1 MSVEQETTIEEI
13 DQVVNGN
20 VADDVNQLVSVL
32 STANMQFGKAMS
44 RALHASIGVACALSL
59 KERNNCL
66 VLILEGPPGIGKS
79 EAVRSL
85 EPVRP
90 ATKKVLIRKDN
101 FTTASFVS
109 HASIG
114 PPNNFRKTTCCPSSR
129 EDNSHERTRDI
140 IWCG

>member
-1 MSVEQETTIEEI
+1 MSAINPQQRAKAIQNMNYAVIRLNLARVSQGLKVVGGEVSGGVAMSVEQETTIEEI

-79 EAVRSL
+79 EAVRSSNFA
-85 EPVRP
+85 VRQP
-90 ATKKVLIRKDN
+90 KR
-101 FTTASFVS
+101 S
-109 HASIG
+109 
-114 PPNNFRKTTCCPSSR
+114 
-129 EDNSHERTRDI
+129 
-140 IWCG
+140 